1 MPRNG
6 SGIFSLP
13 AGSIVT
19 DGVSTL
25 LATQHNTPLND
36 IADALNEPAPVVAG
50 GTGVDTIAE
59 VALAV
64 KRDLR
69 ATYGGTADAITLTT
83 GLSYTAVTTGQ
94 QIRFRATSANTTAAT
109 INLDAIGAVA
119 CRTITGVAL
128 PASYIRTDVDTVAT
142 YDGTYWVLG
151 REIERGSNANGQY
164 VRFADGTLICT
175 NQASIDGM
183 SINTAAGVLYRST
196 TYTYTLPATFT
207 NNPYSAAMIG
217 ASDNASIR
225 NNFVSAKIRFGST
238 VATNDWTGIVFIA
251 NSSITGAGGEIT
263 TIGLYAIGEWY

>member
-119 CRTITGVAL
+119 CRTVTGVAL

-142 YDGTYWVLG
+142 YDGTFWVLG
-151 REIERGSNANGQY
+151 REIERSSNANGEY
-164 VRFADGTLICT
+164 VRFADGTQICT
-175 NQASIDGM
+175 ATVAETLGVETASG
-183 SINTAAGVLYRST
+183 SIFTSPSDITWTYPVAFSAVHAVIGATLRNDRFGGISLRTRGNTTALYRHWFSTSLAAGGTST
-196 TYTYTLPATFT
+196 ALLQA
-207 NNPYSAAMIG
+207 
-217 ASDNASIR
+217 
-225 NNFVSAKIRFGST
+225 
-238 VATNDWTGIVFIA
+238 TGIWF
-251 NSSITGAGGEIT
+251 
-263 TIGLYAIGEWY
+263 